1 MGKKAILEMNMPET
15 CGTCQ
20 LCQGI
25 SLDGEH
31 VCSILDECGN
41 ERGYD
46 GGKYSKPDWC
56 PLVLKR
62 EYPEKHGYWFLLDEC
77 AKAAKRCN
85 AVVFVN
91 GLFETETGFRNTTYA
106 FDREGNLVGKYF
118 KRHRPLCG
126 NIWRK

>member
-1 MGKKAILEMNMPET
+1 MMRKAILEINMPET

-25 SLDGEH
+25 DMAGEH
-31 VCSILDECGN
+31 ICSILDSEGN

-46 GGKYSKPDWC
+46 DGKYGKPDWC

-77 AKAAKRCN
+77 ANEGVYCSVCSKKVYKTN
-85 AVVFVN
+85 
-91 GLFETETGFRNTTYA
+91 YA
-106 FDREGNLVGKYF
+106 NQKLKSKFCPNCGAIMDGEF
-118 KRHRPLCG
+118 KRY
-126 NIWRK
+126 